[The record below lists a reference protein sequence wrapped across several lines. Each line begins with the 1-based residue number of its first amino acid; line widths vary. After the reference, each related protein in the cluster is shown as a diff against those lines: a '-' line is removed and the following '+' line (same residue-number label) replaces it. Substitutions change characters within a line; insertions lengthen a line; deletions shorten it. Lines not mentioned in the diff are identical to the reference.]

1 MLLFG
6 TGTVRQRCL
15 CSNDGNEW
23 VDRYVQLSGPK
34 TRLINLSI
42 LMRLSSNSMKLLVVV
57 IAFIAMVGASGQ
69 QPREA
74 AADLVRRTVQ
84 NEIKAND
91 NGTAFSFQ
99 ERRESPA
106 GSQTELIVETR
117 EAMAG
122 MLIAN
127 NDHPLSPQE
136 RQAEIGRLDHLV
148 QDPAEL
154 ARKKAKEAETKDRIT
169 RIVKALPEAFLYEF
183 DGTDTGNGLLGGQDA
198 KLIRLKFRPNPNYD
212 PPTHVEQVLTAMQGI
227 MLIDANQE
235 RIACIDGTLTS
246 EVGFGWGIL
255 GHLNQGGHFMVDQAD
270 MGSGN
275 WEVTRMGLDLT
286 GRVLLFKALVF
297 KSTKTYSDFHPAP
310 PNLSFAEGVEMLK
323 KHEGVLAVNQQADA
337 Q

>member
-1 MLLFG
+1 
-6 TGTVRQRCL
+6 
-15 CSNDGNEW
+15 
-23 VDRYVQLSGPK
+23 
-34 TRLINLSI
+34 
-42 LMRLSSNSMKLLVVV
+42 MRLRSDSMKTLAMGIVLLASVE
-57 IAFIAMVGASGQ
+57 AFAQ
-69 QPREA
+69 QPPGA
-74 AADLVRRTVQ
+74 AGDLVRRTVQ

-91 NGTAFSFQ
+91 NNTAFSFQ
-99 ERRESPA
+99 ERRESPT

-148 QDPAEL
+148 QDPEEL
-154 ARKKAKEAETKDRIT
+154 GRKKAKEAETKDRIT
-169 RIVKALPEAFLYEF
+169 RIVKALPDAFLYEF
-183 DGTDTGNGLLGGQDA
+183 DGEDAGNPLLGGQDA
-198 KLIRLKFRPNPNYD
+198 KLIRLKFRPNPKYN
-212 PPTHVEQVLTAMQGI
+212 PPTHVEQVLTGMQGT
-227 MLIDANQE
+227 MLIDSKQE
-235 RIACIDGTLTS
+235 RIARIDGMLAN

-270 MGSGN
+270 MGTNN

-286 GRVLLFKALVF
+286 GKVLLFKSLVV

-323 KHEGVLAVNQQADA
+323 KKQGVVAATQQADA
-337 Q
+337 R

>member
-1 MLLFG
+1 MLLL
-6 TGTVRQRCL
+6 VRTPCTLVCVCHNQ
-15 CSNDGNEW
+15 GNEW
-23 VDRYVQLSGPK
+23 VDKYIQLSGRK
-34 TRLINLSI
+34 ARLITRSTF
-42 LMRLSSNSMKLLVVV
+42 MRIRSDSKKALAVAIVFLATVE
-57 IAFIAMVGASGQ
+57 AFAQ
-69 QPREA
+69 QPPEA
-74 AADLVRRTVQ
+74 AGELVRRTVQ

-91 NGTAFSFQ
+91 NSMAFSFQ
-99 ERRESPA
+99 ERRESPS
-106 GSQTELIVETR
+106 GSQTELIIETR

-169 RIVKALPEAFLYEF
+169 RIVKALPDAFLYEF
-183 DGTDTGNGLLGGQDA
+183 DGTNRGNPLLGGQDA
-198 KLIRLKFRPNPNYD
+198 KLIQLKFRPNPKYN
-212 PPTHVEQVLTAMQGI
+212 PPTHVEQVLTGMEGT
-227 MLIDANQE
+227 MLIDSKQE
-235 RIACIDGTLTS
+235 RIARIDGTLAS

-255 GHLNQGGHFMVDQAD
+255 GHLNQGGHFAVDQAD
-270 MGSGN
+270 MGAGC

-286 GRVLLFKALVF
+286 GKVLLFKSLVV

-323 KHEGVLAVNQQADA
+323 KHEAVVAENRQNSQ
-337 Q
+337 